1 MHRIAASRIASVPQV
16 HVWHSAIAAQMD
28 QMEESR
34 AAAATVLRLDPE
46 FTISNF
52 QALIRLADK
61 KDAERLD
68 AALRKAGLPD

>member
-1 MHRIAASRIASVPQV
+1 MNLTPEQQV
-16 HVWHSAIAAQMD
+16 LKDAFI
-28 QMEESR
+28 R
-34 AAAATVLRLDPE
+34 ARGYWRPWTEGLLRLDPE